1 MKKHNNSGVAR
12 FTRISISII
21 LIIGLGCSQSDDAG
35 VEIPNETQ
43 EEEPTQEP
51 DTEKEVSFADI
62 LKVGALTNV
71 SNNNASDT
79 LSVMTVESKLV
90 RQLFNNNMEDVRYG
104 CSNYTIESSK
114 SETLF
119 PIYGEIATA
128 LYSGSFIQGN
138 SLETGIPTSIPL
150 TRSGGTLSIS
160 NSAQTLLGTVSIDE
174 FNPTQVALA
183 RTELLAQNN
192 PSPGQYT
199 NKLKQISSLEQIA
212 FEVGLTEEIYNTQL
226 NNGLGIPET
235 FENSTFLIS
244 IQQDFYTINYDLPL
258 NKEGY
263 FEASVK
269 PSDLNQ
275 YVSESNPAAYVAK
288 VNYGRRFTIVI
299 ETSTFAN
306 TAQETIAQAF
316 SSFNG
321 TTQGTLNTTALN
333 DLEDLSLKVILQS
346 ANSQGPVERVGT
358 ITLSELEAHLSE
370 PALLSFAQPLGY
382 EVRSINE
389 PDRRAGISLNLTYEQ
404 NSCTID
410 GALPPENFRP
420 LVNLFEDGVGAA
432 CFFRNGL
439 IIVFNGAGT
448 EYVWLNAITG
458 QISQK
463 SGIKDTDGLL
473 PALNADAVSAAFAES
488 ASGTLYFF
496 NSSGTSYE
504 IHVNNNTFGS
514 NAPDAFPT
522 EAPVR
527 PFTSSVTG
535 EPIITEINPFWQV
548 ASAPG
553 ETAPFL
559 ESGVEAAAYTGRAN
573 QTDPTDEFSYSDYQ
587 DFFEKG
593 RSNRWAGRDVR
604 VVNRSADYFWTDIF
618 DLRDISRNEFP
629 FEEVGAACALEVER
643 GILQQIYFNLEGD
656 KFFIANMDK
665 QLVAGPYLLY

>member
-1 MKKHNNSGVAR
+1 MKNYNNTALSQL
-12 FTRISISII
+12 TRISISII
-21 LIIGLGCSQSDDAG
+21 LFIVLGCSQSDDAR

-51 DTEKEVSFADI
+51 DTEMEVSFADI
-62 LKVGALTNV
+62 LKVGVLTNV
-71 SNNNASDT
+71 SNNSATDT
-79 LSVMTVESKLV
+79 INVVTAESKLV

-150 TRSGGTLSIS
+150 SRSGGTLSIS

-199 NKLKQISSLEQIA
+199 NKLKQISSLGQIA

-226 NNGLGIPET
+226 NNGLGIPVT
-235 FENSTFLIS
+235 FENSAFLIS

-269 PSDLNQ
+269 PSALNQ
-275 YVSESNPAAYVAK
+275 YVSGSNPAAYVAK
-288 VNYGRRFTIVI
+288 VNYGRRFIIVI
-299 ETSTFAN
+299 ETSTFTN
-306 TAQETIAQAF
+306 TAQETIAEAF

-346 ANSQGPVERVGT
+346 ANSQGPVERIGT

-389 PDRRAGISLNLTYEQ
+389 PDRRAGTSLNLTYEQ

-458 QISQK
+458 QVSQK

-593 RSNRWAGRDVR
+593 RSNRCAGRDVR

-618 DLRDISRNEFP
+618 DLRDISRDEFP